1 MVTWKHSGWVAV
13 RYNWWKKWGA
23 VAVMW
28 REQPRYDLNNS
39 PHNGSS
45 QHGNPCPWTPLEQ
58 SPLYPKIKHAK
69 CKHMENNE
77 QIRVGKKLHLQQSRV
92 STYVRVSHKVLRK
105 FKDSSTSMTNP
116 KFSSLCHFSG
126 GKMWYQTSQHP
137 NHAEKIHQKMSWGRA
152 RRQSNTETSNWLVG
166 DPGGQFL
173 TSVKIIKHWIQSQ

>member
-77 QIRVGKKLHLQQSRV
+77 QIRVGEKNY
-92 STYVRVSHKVLRK
+92 TY
-105 FKDSSTSMTNP
+105 SSQGS
-116 KFSSLCHFSG
+116 
-126 GKMWYQTSQHP
+126 
-137 NHAEKIHQKMSWGRA
+137 A
-152 RRQSNTETSNWLVG
+152 
-166 DPGGQFL
+166 L
-173 TSVKIIKHWIQSQ
+173 TSGSRTKCSENLRTPPHLWLIQNSVPFATFQGEKCDTKQASIQIMRRKSTKRCLEAEHVASQTQKLPID